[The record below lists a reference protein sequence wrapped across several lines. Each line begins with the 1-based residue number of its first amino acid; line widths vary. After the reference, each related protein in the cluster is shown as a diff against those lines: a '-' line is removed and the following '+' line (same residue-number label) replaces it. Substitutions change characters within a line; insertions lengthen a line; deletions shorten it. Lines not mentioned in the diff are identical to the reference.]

1 MITRIV
7 RMEFHPQHTEDFQTI
22 FQNSCEAIRAM
33 PGCLYLSLHREEQN
47 PSVFFTLSKWNHP
60 DDLENYRQSEVFLT
74 TWAATKAL
82 FAAKPAA
89 WTLNPQAELI

>member
-7 RMEFHPQHTEDFQTI
+7 RMEFESNNIEAFRNL
-22 FQNSCEAIRAM
+22 FNNSCAAIRAM
-33 PGCLYLSLHREEQN
+33 PGCLYLSLHQEEDK
-47 PSVFFTLSKWNHP
+47 PWIFFTISKWNDP
-60 DDLENYRQSEVFLT
+60 ADLEFYRNSELFRT

-89 WTLNPQAELI
+89 WTLNPQAELL